1 MPKKVEQRK
10 RRYVRLLVLISPEDE
25 SKINKY
31 TKANRIG
38 KSEFGRKVMMAEV
51 EAWENNQN

>member
-1 MPKKVEQRK
+1 M
-10 RRYVRLLVLISPEDE
+10 RLLVLISPEDE